1 DGHAHGDHMHF
12 TELNDKEMDA
22 MIAWDSSHFGTI
34 RAQYT
39 RIDNQDSETDNV
51 FTLQYVMTFGAH
63 GAHAF

>member
-1 DGHAHGDHMHF
+1 MHF
-12 TELNDKEMDA
+12 TALNDKEMDA

-39 RIDNQDSETDNV
+39 RIDNQDSETDDNV